1 MLPHS
6 FILYNF
12 DDSFLVE
19 KIGASHVVPFEFNLN
34 LTSILRLCTLTIF
47 LISFSEKRK
56 SFQLDL
62 EDALSPPPISLSAPE
77 LSSRCMMPFKA
88 LRNAV
93 SSTELLHERAMARFY
108 KAVAMKEEQNKQK
121 DNKSLSREQN
131 HIPYVNN
138 RNDTL
143 EEEKPKTKE
152 TIENNFK
159 PPEILIKSES
169 VESKE
174 IKFSPDTRQDSV
186 NSDKWQHMSFDDD
199 YTASTVSTDGDYSGE
214 EEEDS
219 LTEDIQRESQLIE
232 EDETYHPRD
241 KITRPSSVNE
251 TIEEEEEPENEP
263 LKPLPLPDPNFV
275 PKPILK
281 KRDLDLVSNKTIE
294 TKTTKQE
301 KNTDNRK
308 KKDDKTN
315 IFTKITKQKPFSFPK
330 MLSKKQ
336 YGKSSQET
344 LETKEEKSSKVETID
359 ENFGDEGR
367 TVIDYYGNIVKE
379 YGSHKKTSTPLY
391 LNTEDLKQVA
401 EKQSSEEAKV
411 QENEVVEPKKKIVKK
426 SDNSKMKS
434 NSIKAK
440 NKVSSSNQDTRQKK
454 PANSEKPKVANVN
467 KEKLKASS
475 SQQQQQ
481 QQQPKPGK
489 VQANDTRVVLK
500 TTERATVVIPI
511 DYKKLEE
518 RAKVNVRSAIDYT
531 VDVCL
536 LILAFWVYFFKDERL
551 AIPFLILII
560 YRQVQETILQ
570 NIPDWINRYTPQWL
584 KKKTS

>member
-1 MLPHS
+1 
-6 FILYNF
+6 
-12 DDSFLVE
+12 
-19 KIGASHVVPFEFNLN
+19 
-34 LTSILRLCTLTIF
+34 
-47 LISFSEKRK
+47 
-56 SFQLDL
+56 
-62 EDALSPPPISLSAPE
+62 
-77 LSSRCMMPFKA
+77 
-88 LRNAV
+88 
-93 SSTELLHERAMARFY
+93 MARFY
-108 KAVAMKEEQNKQK
+108 KAVALKEGKNIQK

-131 HIPYVNN
+131 HIPYASN

-152 TIENNFK
+152 IDENNFK

-214 EEEDS
+214 EEDS

-232 EDETYHPRD
+232 EEETYHPRD

-251 TIEEEEEPENEP
+251 IIEEEEESENEP

-281 KRDLDLVSNKTIE
+281 KRDLNLVSNKTIE
-294 TKTTKQE
+294 PKTTEQE

-308 KKDDKTN
+308 KRDDKAN
-315 IFTKITKQKPFSFPK
+315 IFSKITKQKPFSFPK

-336 YGKSSQET
+336 NGKTSQDN
-344 LETKEEKSSKVETID
+344 LETKEEKSTKVETID
-359 ENFGDEGR
+359 DNFGDEGR

-401 EKQSSEEAKV
+401 EKQSSEETKA
-411 QENEVVEPKKKIVKK
+411 QDNEVVEPKKLVNK
-426 SDNSKMKS
+426 SEKSKMKG
-434 NSIKAK
+434 NSVKAK
-440 NKVSSSNQDTRQKK
+440 NKVSSANQQTRQKK
-454 PANSEKPKVANVN
+454 PVNLEKPKVANEN

-475 SQQQQQ
+475 SQQQQHQ
-481 QQQPKPGK
+481 QKPEK
-489 VQANDTRVVLK
+489 LQANDTRVVLK

-518 RAKVNVRSAIDYT
+518 RAKVNVKSAIDYT

-560 YRQVQETILQ
+560 YRQVQETIMQ